1 MEKLIKE
8 IWIAVFFLPTINATV
23 FRTPDYT
30 VVVYCLVNCYS
41 QPNCINQPFFKK
53 GKKYANNFTLMVKAA
68 NFS

>member
-1 MEKLIKE
+1 MGVTTSSR
-8 IWIAVFFLPTINATV
+8 AVLHHTDANLCTIMNT
-23 FRTPDYT
+23 T
-30 VVVYCLVNCYS
+30 VVVYCSVNCYS